1 VAASSP
7 FDAKARIVNTA
18 LSNASGPLDETK
30 LRAYR
35 VPETRDRYDRR
46 ETILYALG
54 TGAGLSDLDETN
66 LVFERD
72 LMALPTMALVLGTP
86 GFWLMDRATGL
97 DWPRILHGEQSFRL
111 FRPLPPEG
119 DIIGRTRIGELSDK
133 GPGKPAMLRCV
144 RELSDGVT
152 GAKIA
157 LLKEV
162 WVLREAGG
170 FGGDNIAVTP
180 PLPPLPDRLPDAA
193 LALPTIR
200 NQAMLYRL
208 TGDRNPLHVDPETA
222 AVGGFERPILHGLA
236 TMGVAARALVHL
248 ACGGDPRRLSAMRL
262 RFTAPVFPGDVILT
276 ELWEEE
282 GALRFRASVPARGVT
297 VIDGGSAE
305 RDGFEGE

>member
-1 VAASSP
+1 MSAAPS
-7 FDAKARIVNTA
+7 DTIR
-18 LSNASGPLDETK
+18 PLDAAR

-35 VPETRDRYDRR
+35 VPETRDHYDRR
-46 ETILYALG
+46 DTILYALG
-54 TGAGLSDLDETN
+54 VGAGLSELDETA

-72 LMALPTMALVLGTP
+72 LLALPTMALVLGTP

-97 DWPRILHGEQSFRL
+97 DWQRILHGEQSFRL

-119 DIIGRTRIGELSDK
+119 DVIGRTTIGELSDK
-133 GPGKPAMLRCV
+133 GPGKPAMLRCT

-152 GAKIA
+152 GAKLAELEEI
-157 LLKEV
+157 
-162 WVLREAGG
+162 WVLRGAGG
-170 FGGDNIAVTP
+170 FGGDTIALTP
-180 PLPPLPDRLPDAA
+180 ASPPMPDRAPDAA
-193 LALPTIR
+193 LALPTTR

-208 TGDRNPLHVDPETA
+208 TGDRNPLHVDSGTA

-282 GALRFRASVPARGVT
+282 GALRFRARVSARGVT
-297 VIDGGSAE
+297 VIDGGSAK